1 MNDELITSKEQW
13 YDLTKYKDE
22 IAQFVCKKKNDLD
35 VLSKM
40 KSDYELLY
48 RIIFAGTESSDTER
62 FPHAAE
68 MYKVYKAAIIQACL
82 AGYSGL
88 LEASGDD
95 AYSVLKAPK
104 LKEVMTNQFRGL
116 ALLEKL
122 SNITLIDW
130 ILKGESV
137 AFIKLKK
144 TREEFRS
151 TQKVEDAETGEEL
164 MQFKIKQGV
173 EYSNLDI
180 TRIDPLDF
188 FVDGKDYEVD
198 PLGCVKIIR
207 SYIDAKTLLSSDAYP
222 LLSTDDKKNI
232 ITGQQNGNSTTFF
245 NWRSNSVQENTES
258 KTAAKGIEVL
268 TFYGDYITQDYKVLK
283 NIKATVINRK
293 IADLKYNP
301 ISTNRIIYG
310 AYFLDE
316 HTHRSVSPLACVKPI
331 NKLVNRVTDMFI
343 QNLDDVANPIVM
355 YQKGTLN
362 TPQIRKMKT
371 ERELEYNNLDTKP
384 DFYSPPLA
392 SQNGLTLMQLI
403 LEQNKNTLGINNY
416 ISGDT
421 SGAVRTARESEA
433 LFQSANARMRVE
445 TDVFSYNFLLKLFI
459 AFYSFNRELAL
470 AFDEPLDP
478 IYSDPNLK
486 ISISTNASRADKE
499 GELQRLM
506 TMLNLPIAQMIFS
519 NLSPQQVVMAVR
531 YLMAKA
537 ELTDADN
544 LLELVDNNG
553 QTNTPPLDAEG
564 DAVDTQESEIDQNVI
579 SDSISNSNRPNSDY
593 NNVDAM
599 LRQIVADNRTR

>member
-13 YDLTKYKDE
+13 YDLKKYKDE
-22 IAQFVCKKKNDLD
+22 VAQFVTKKKVDLD
-35 VLSKM
+35 VISTM
-40 KSDYELLY
+40 KTNYELLY
-48 RIIFAGTESSDTER
+48 RIIFSGTECSDTER

-68 MYKVYKAAIIQACL
+68 MYKVYKAALIQACL

-95 AYSVLKAPK
+95 AYSVLQAPK

-137 AFIKLKK
+137 AFVKLKK
-144 TREEFRS
+144 TKEEFRT
-151 TQKVEDAETGEEL
+151 TQTVQDAETGQDIME
-164 MQFKIKQGV
+164 FKIKQGV
-173 EYSNLDI
+173 TYSNLDI
-180 TRIDPLDF
+180 VRIDPLDF
-188 FVDGKDYEVD
+188 FVDAKDYEAD

-222 LLSTDDKKNI
+222 LLSMDDKKNI
-232 ITGQQNGNSTTFF
+232 VTGQQNGGNFTFF
-245 NWRSNSVQENTES
+245 NWRNNAVDTNTES
-258 KTAAKGIEVL
+258 KTASKSIEVL
-268 TFYGDYITQDYKVLK
+268 TFYGDYITSDYKVLK
-283 NIKATVINRK
+283 NIKATVVNNR
-293 IADLKYNP
+293 IADIKYNP

-310 AYFLDE
+310 AYFVDE

-343 QNLDDVANPIVM
+343 QNLDDVANPIVL
-355 YQKGTLN
+355 YKKGSLN
-362 TPQIRKMKT
+362 TSQIRMMKS
-371 ERELEYNNLDTKP
+371 ERELEYNDLDFKP
-384 DFYSPPLA
+384 EFYAPPLA
-392 SQNGLTLMQLI
+392 SQNGISLIQLI

-416 ISGDT
+416 IAGDT
-421 SGAVRTARESEA
+421 SGSVRTARETEA

-519 NLSPQQVVMAVR
+519 NLSPRQVVMAVR

-544 LLELVDNNG
+544 LLELVDSNG
-553 QTNTPPLDAEG
+553 QTNNPPPDVEG
-564 DAVDTQESEIDQNVI
+564 ADSLESEIAQDVTT
-579 SDSISNSNRPNSDY
+579 DSINNNNRPDSNF